1 MLRTASAVDVVIVG
15 AGPAGLA
22 AARHLTGVGVSVT
35 VLEAAPRIGGR
46 SATDHLDGF
55 RLDRCGR
62 PLAVSAAELRRTPG
76 LGDLTLRPF
85 APGLSLHNGQRAQ
98 RISAP
103 RSTRGALAAAR
114 TLSRADRRT
123 ERRTDRQAG
132 RLTDRRTEQDTDRRA
147 DRSTNRRADRV
158 TNRRA
163 DRSTDRRAGVTSV
176 APPAST
182 THAPAADR
190 PIRDALAGRPAFPP
204 RPHDPVLRP
213 LLGAL
218 LCDPQLRGSS
228 RGAAAALR
236 AYAEGRLWLPAGG
249 AAAVP
254 ELLAAALPPG
264 TVRTSVQ
271 VTAVSTTGVS
281 TAEHGHVPCRAVLV
295 ATGAREAAELL
306 PGLRVPAFHP
316 VTVLHHTAAVA
327 PGGRG
332 AALRDTTLILPTDG
346 PVAYTYVA
354 GAIDPSRTPPG
365 RTLITTAVLGAAA
378 ALPLSVLD
386 RTVRPQLDRIYG
398 AHTEDRQL
406 LTAHHTPY
414 AVPAMPAPYD
424 PERTVRVLAGLY
436 VCGDHRDTS
445 TLQGALN
452 SGRRAARAVLQDFG
466 LPGLTTEPDTLPTA
480 A

>member
-35 VLEAAPRIGGR
+35 VLEAAARIGGR
-46 SATDHLDGF
+46 SVTDPLDGF

-76 LGDLTLRPF
+76 LGELALRPF

-103 RSTRGALAAAR
+103 RSTRAALAAAR
-114 TLSRADRRT
+114 ALSRADRRT
-123 ERRTDRQAG
+123 ERRTDRQVSRQVG
-132 RLTDRRTEQDTDRRA
+132 RQVGRQVSRLTDRRTVQDTDRRT
-147 DRSTNRRADRV
+147 DRSSDHT
-158 TNRRA
+158 
-163 DRSTDRRAGVTSV
+163 SVTSV
-176 APPAST
+176 TPPASA
-182 THAPAADR
+182 THAPPADR
-190 PIRDALAGRPAFPP
+190 PIRDVLPGRPAFPP
-204 RPHDPVLRP
+204 RTHDALPRP

-218 LCDPQLRGSS
+218 LCDPQLGGSS

-249 AAAVP
+249 ASAVP

-281 TAEHGHVPCRAVLV
+281 TAEHGHIPCRAVLV

-316 VTVLHHTAAVA
+316 VTVLHHSAAVA
-327 PGGRG
+327 PGSRG
-332 AALRDTTLILPTDG
+332 AAARDTTLILPTDG
-346 PVAYTYVA
+346 PVAYTYAA

-365 RTLITTAVLGAAA
+365 RSLITTAVLGAAA
-378 ALPLSVLD
+378 ALPLSVLE
-386 RTVRPQLDRIYG
+386 RTVRPHLDRIYG

-466 LPGLTTEPDTLPTA
+466 LPGLTTEPDTVPTA

>member
-22 AARHLTGVGVSVT
+22 AARHLTGVGLSVT

-46 SATDHLDGF
+46 SATDDLDGF

-76 LGDLTLRPF
+76 LGELTPRPF
-85 APGLSLHNGQRAQ
+85 APGLSLHNGQRTQ
-98 RISAP
+98 RISAA
-103 RSTRGALAAAR
+103 RSTRGALSAAR
-114 TLSRADRRT
+114 ALSRADRRT
-123 ERRTDRQAG
+123 ERR
-132 RLTDRRTEQDTDRRA
+132 
-147 DRSTNRRADRV
+147 S
-158 TNRRA
+158 
-163 DRSTDRRAGVTSV
+163 
-176 APPAST
+176 
-182 THAPAADR
+182 
-190 PIRDALAGRPAFPP
+190 RDVLAGRPAFPS
-204 RPHDPVLRP
+204 RTHDALLRP

-218 LCDPQLRGSS
+218 LCDPQLDGSS

-236 AYAEGRLWLPAGG
+236 GYAEGGLWLPAGG

-295 ATGAREAAELL
+295 ATGAREAAGLL

-327 PGGRG
+327 SGSRG
-332 AALRDTTLILPTDG
+332 AAARDTALILPTDG
-346 PVAYTYVA
+346 PVAYTYAA

-386 RTVRPQLDRIYG
+386 QTVRHRLDRIYG
-398 AHTEDRQL
+398 GHTEDRQL
-406 LTAHHTPY
+406 LTAHHHPY

>member
-22 AARHLTGVGVSVT
+22 AARHLTGAGVSVT

-46 SATDHLDGF
+46 SVTDRLDGF

-76 LGDLTLRPF
+76 LSELTLRPF
-85 APGLSLHNGQRAQ
+85 APGLSVHNGQRTQ

-103 RSTRGALAAAR
+103 RSTKGALSAAR
-114 TLSRADRRT
+114 ALSRADRRT
-123 ERRTDRQAG
+123 ERRTDRQAV
-132 RLTDRRTEQDTDRRA
+132 RLTDRRAEQHPDRRTVRRIDRRTDRRPDA
-147 DRSTNRRADRV
+147 PD
-158 TNRRA
+158 
-163 DRSTDRRAGVTSV
+163 
-176 APPAST
+176 APPAGA
-182 THAPAADR
+182 THAPPADR
-190 PIRDALAGRPAFPP
+190 PIRDALPSRPAFPH
-204 RPHDPVLRP
+204 RGQDAFLRP
-213 LLGAL
+213 LLAAL

-236 AYAEGRLWLPAGG
+236 AFAQGPVWLPAGG
-249 AAAVP
+249 AVAVP

-281 TAEHGHVPCRAVLV
+281 TAEHGHIPCRAVLV

-316 VTVLHHTAAVA
+316 IAVLHHTAAA
-327 PGGRG
+327 CGGRG
-332 AALRDTTLILPTDG
+332 APARDTSLILPTDG
-346 PVAYTYVA
+346 PVAFTYAA
-354 GAIDPSRTPPG
+354 GAIDPSRTPPD
-365 RTLITTAVLGAAA
+365 RSLLTTTVLGAAA
-378 ALPLSVLD
+378 TLPLSVLD
-386 RTVRPQLDRIYG
+386 KTIRPQLDRIYG
-398 AHTEDRQL
+398 AHTDDWQL
-406 LTAHHTPY
+406 LTAHHDPY
-414 AVPAMPAPYD
+414 AVPAMPAPHD
-424 PERTVRVLAGLY
+424 PERPVRVLAGLY

-452 SGRRAARAVLQDFG
+452 SGRRAARALLQDFG
-466 LPGLTTEPDTLPTA
+466 LPAFTTEPDTLPTA

>member
-46 SATDHLDGF
+46 SVTDHLDGF

-76 LGDLTLRPF
+76 LGELTLRPF

-114 TLSRADRRT
+114 ALSRADRRT

-132 RLTDRRTEQDTDRRA
+132 RQVGRLTDRRTAQDTDRRT
-147 DRSTNRRADRV
+147 DRSSDRAAV
-158 TNRRA
+158 TA
-163 DRSTDRRAGVTSV
+163 VTPPASATH
-176 APPAST
+176 APPA
-182 THAPAADR
+182 DR
-190 PIRDALAGRPAFPP
+190 PVRDVLAGRPAFPP
-204 RPHDPVLRP
+204 RAHDALLRP

-218 LCDPQLRGSS
+218 LCDPQLGGSS

-281 TAEHGHVPCRAVLV
+281 TAEHGHIPCRAVLV

-316 VTVLHHTAAVA
+316 VTVLHHSAAVA
-327 PGGRG
+327 PGSRG
-332 AALRDTTLILPTDG
+332 AAARDTTLILPTDG
-346 PVAYTYVA
+346 PVAYTYAA

-365 RTLITTAVLGAAA
+365 RSLITTAVLGAAA
-378 ALPLSVLD
+378 ALPLSLLE
-386 RTVRPQLDRIYG
+386 RTVRPHLDRIYG

>member
-35 VLEAAPRIGGR
+35 VLEAAARIGGR
-46 SATDHLDGF
+46 SVTDPLDGF

-76 LGDLTLRPF
+76 LGELTLRPF

-98 RISAP
+98 RVNAP
-103 RSTRGALAAAR
+103 RSTRAALAAAR
-114 TLSRADRRT
+114 ALCRADRRT

-132 RLTDRRTEQDTDRRA
+132 RQTGRQVVRQVGRLTDRRTATQDTDRR
-147 DRSTNRRADRV
+147 T
-158 TNRRA
+158 
-163 DRSTDRRAGVTSV
+163 DRSTDRAPDTSV
-176 APPAST
+176 TPPASAP
-182 THAPAADR
+182 HSPAADR
-190 PIRDALAGRPAFPP
+190 PIREVLAGRPVFPP
-204 RPHDPVLRP
+204 RTHDALLRP

-218 LCDPQLRGSS
+218 LCDPQLGGSS

-254 ELLAAALPPG
+254 ELLAAALPAG

-281 TAEHGHVPCRAVLV
+281 TAEHGHIPCRAVLV

-316 VTVLHHTAAVA
+316 VTVLHHSVAVA
-327 PGGRG
+327 PGSRG
-332 AALRDTTLILPTDG
+332 AAARDTTLILPTDG
-346 PVAYTYVA
+346 PVAYTYAA

-365 RTLITTAVLGAAA
+365 RSLITTAVLGAAA
-378 ALPLSVLD
+378 ALPLSVLE
-386 RTVRPQLDRIYG
+386 RTVRPHLDRIYG

-466 LPGLTTEPDTLPTA
+466 LPGLTTEPDTLLTA

>member
-22 AARHLTGVGVSVT
+22 AARHLTGVGLSVT

-46 SATDHLDGF
+46 SATDDLDGF

-76 LGDLTLRPF
+76 LGELTPRPF
-85 APGLSLHNGQRAQ
+85 APGLSLHNGQRTQ
-98 RISAP
+98 RISAA
-103 RSTRGALAAAR
+103 RSTRGALSAAR
-114 TLSRADRRT
+114 ALSRADRRT
-123 ERRTDRQAG
+123 ERR
-132 RLTDRRTEQDTDRRA
+132 
-147 DRSTNRRADRV
+147 S
-158 TNRRA
+158 
-163 DRSTDRRAGVTSV
+163 
-176 APPAST
+176 
-182 THAPAADR
+182 
-190 PIRDALAGRPAFPP
+190 RDVLAGRPAFPS
-204 RPHDPVLRP
+204 RTHDALLRP

-218 LCDPQLRGSS
+218 LCDPQLDGSS

-236 AYAEGRLWLPAGG
+236 GYAEGGLWLPAGG

-295 ATGAREAAELL
+295 ATGAREAAGLL

-327 PGGRG
+327 SGSRG
-332 AALRDTTLILPTDG
+332 AAARDTALILPTDG
-346 PVAYTYVA
+346 PVAYTYAA

-386 RTVRPQLDRIYG
+386 RTVRHRLDRIYG
-398 AHTEDRQL
+398 GHTEDRQL
-406 LTAHHTPY
+406 LTAHHHPY

>member
-22 AARHLTGVGVSVT
+22 AARHLTGAGVSVA

-46 SATDHLDGF
+46 SVTDRLDGF

-85 APGLSLHNGQRAQ
+85 APGLSVHNGQRTQ
-98 RISAP
+98 RVSAP
-103 RSTRGALAAAR
+103 RSAKGALSAAR
-114 TLSRADRRT
+114 ALSRAGRRA
-123 ERRTDRQAG
+123 ERRTDRQSV
-132 RLTDRRTEQDTDRRA
+132 RRTDRRA
-147 DRSTNRRADRV
+147 LPSGERRTVRRIDRRAD
-158 TNRRA
+158 
-163 DRSTDRRAGVTSV
+163 
-176 APPAST
+176 APTAPSPGP
-182 THAPAADR
+182 HAPSADR
-190 PIRDALAGRPAFPP
+190 PIRDALASRPAFPH
-204 RPHDPVLRP
+204 RGHDAFLRP
-213 LLGAL
+213 LLAAL

-228 RGAAAALR
+228 RGGAAALR
-236 AYAEGRLWLPAGG
+236 AFAQGRLWLPAGG

-264 TVRTSVQ
+264 TVRTSVR

-281 TAEHGHVPCRAVLV
+281 TAEHGPIPCRAVVV
-295 ATGAREAAELL
+295 ATGARDAAELL

-316 VTVLHHTAAVA
+316 VAVLHHTAAAGDGA
-327 PGGRG
+327 PS
-332 AALRDTTLILPTDG
+332 RDTGLVLPTDG
-346 PVAYTYVA
+346 AVAYSYAA

-365 RTLITTAVLGAAA
+365 RSLVTTTVLGAAA

-386 RTVRPQLDRIYG
+386 KTIRPQLDRIYA
-398 AHTEDRQL
+398 AHTDDWQL
-406 LTAHHTPY
+406 LTAHHDPY
-414 AVPAMPAPYD
+414 AVPAMPAPHD
-424 PERTVRVLAGLY
+424 PERTVRVLSGLY

-452 SGRRAARAVLQDFG
+452 SGRRAARALLQDFG
-466 LPGLTTEPDTLPTA
+466 LPAFTTEPDTLPTA

>member
-1 MLRTASAVDVVIVG
+1 MPRIASTVDVVIVG

-22 AARHLTGVGVSVT
+22 AARHLTGAGVSVT
-35 VLEAAPRIGGR
+35 VLEAAERIGGR
-46 SATDHLDGF
+46 SATDRLDGF

-62 PLAVSAAELRRTPG
+62 PLAVSTTELRRTPG

-85 APGLSLHNGQRAQ
+85 AHGLSVHNGQRTQ

-103 RSTRGALAAAR
+103 RSTRGALSAAR
-114 TLSRADRRT
+114 ALLRADRWPAPHSDH
-123 ERRTDRQAG
+123 RTDRAP
-132 RLTDRRTEQDTDRRA
+132 A
-147 DRSTNRRADRV
+147 
-158 TNRRA
+158 
-163 DRSTDRRAGVTSV
+163 V
-176 APPAST
+176 APP
-182 THAPAADR
+182 PDR
-190 PIRDALAGRPAFPP
+190 PLREALASRPAFPP
-204 RPHDPVLRP
+204 RAHDAFLRP

-228 RGAAAALR
+228 RGGAAALR

-249 AAAVP
+249 ACAVP
-254 ELLAAALPPG
+254 ELLAAGLPPG
-264 TVRTSVQ
+264 TVRTSVRA
-271 VTAVSTTGVS
+271 TSVSTTGVG
-281 TAEHGHVPCRAVLV
+281 TAEHGRIPCRAVLV
-295 ATGAREAAELL
+295 ATGARDAAELL

-316 VTVLHHTAAVA
+316 VAVLHHTAGAA
-327 PGGRG
+327 PTGRG
-332 AALRDTTLILPTDG
+332 APSRDTTLILPTDG
-346 PVAYTYVA
+346 PVGYTYLA

-365 RTLITTAVLGAAA
+365 RSLITTTVLGAAA

-386 RTVRPQLDRIYG
+386 KTVRPQLERIHG
-398 AHTEDRQL
+398 ARTDDWQL
-406 LTAHHTPY
+406 LTAHQDRY

-466 LPGLTTEPDTLPTA
+466 LPTLTTEPDTWCA
-480 A
+480 AA

>member
-46 SATDHLDGF
+46 SATDDLDGF

-76 LGDLTLRPF
+76 LGELTPRPF
-85 APGLSLHNGQRAQ
+85 APGLSLHIGQRTQ
-98 RISAP
+98 RISAA
-103 RSTRGALAAAR
+103 RSTRGALSAAR
-114 TLSRADRRT
+114 ALSRADRRT
-123 ERRTDRQAG
+123 ERR
-132 RLTDRRTEQDTDRRA
+132 
-147 DRSTNRRADRV
+147 S
-158 TNRRA
+158 
-163 DRSTDRRAGVTSV
+163 
-176 APPAST
+176 
-182 THAPAADR
+182 
-190 PIRDALAGRPAFPP
+190 RDVLAGRPAFPP
-204 RPHDPVLRP
+204 RTHDALLRP

-218 LCDPQLRGSS
+218 LCDPRLDGSS

-236 AYAEGRLWLPAGG
+236 GYAEGGLWLPAGG

-281 TAEHGHVPCRAVLV
+281 TAEHGQIPCRAVLV

-327 PGGRG
+327 SGSRG
-332 AALRDTTLILPTDG
+332 AAARDTALILPTDG
-346 PVAYTYVA
+346 PVAYTYAA

-386 RTVRPQLDRIYG
+386 RTVRHRLDRIYG
-398 AHTEDRQL
+398 GHTEDRQL
-406 LTAHHTPY
+406 LTAHHHPY

>member
-22 AARHLTGVGVSVT
+22 AARHLTGAGLSVT

-46 SATDHLDGF
+46 SATDDLDGF

-76 LGDLTLRPF
+76 LGELTPRPF
-85 APGLSLHNGQRAQ
+85 APGLSLHNGQRTQ
-98 RISAP
+98 RISAA
-103 RSTRGALAAAR
+103 RSTRGALSAAR
-114 TLSRADRRT
+114 ALSRADRRT

-132 RLTDRRTEQDTDRRA
+132 RPTGRQVARQVGRLTDRRAEQGTDSRRTVRRP
-147 DRSTNRRADRV
+147 DRPAV
-158 TNRRA
+158 TP
-163 DRSTDRRAGVTSV
+163 VT
-176 APPAST
+176 PPASAT
-182 THAPAADR
+182 PARPADR
-190 PIRDALAGRPAFPP
+190 PVRDVLAGRPAFPP
-204 RPHDPVLRP
+204 RTHDALLRP
-213 LLGAL
+213 LLSAL
-218 LCDPQLRGSS
+218 LCDPQLDGSS

-236 AYAEGRLWLPAGG
+236 GYAEGGLWLPAGG

-264 TVRTSVQ
+264 TVCTSVQ

-327 PGGRG
+327 SGSRG
-332 AALRDTTLILPTDG
+332 AAARDTALILPTDG
-346 PVAYTYVA
+346 PVAYTYAA

-386 RTVRPQLDRIYG
+386 RTVRHRLDRIYG
-398 AHTEDRQL
+398 GHTEDRQL
-406 LTAHHTPY
+406 LTAHHHPY

>member
-46 SATDHLDGF
+46 SVTDPLDGF
-55 RLDRCGR
+55 RLDRCAR
-62 PLAVSAAELRRTPG
+62 PLSVSAAELRRTPG
-76 LGDLTLRPF
+76 LGELTLRPF
-85 APGLSLHNGQRAQ
+85 APGPILHNGQRAQ
-98 RISAP
+98 RISPP

-114 TLSRADRRT
+114 ALSRADRRT

-132 RLTDRRTEQDTDRRA
+132 RHAGRQTGRLTDRWGEQDTDRRT
-147 DRSTNRRADRV
+147 DRRADR
-158 TNRRA
+158 A
-163 DRSTDRRAGVTSV
+163 AVTSV
-176 APPAST
+176 TPPASA
-182 THAPAADR
+182 THAPPADR

-204 RPHDPVLRP
+204 RAHDALLRP

-281 TAEHGHVPCRAVLV
+281 TAEHGHIPCRAVLV

-316 VTVLHHTAAVA
+316 VTVLHHTATVA
-327 PGGRG
+327 PGSRG
-332 AALRDTTLILPTDG
+332 AALRDTALILPTDG

-365 RTLITTAVLGAAA
+365 RSLITTAVHGAAA
-378 ALPLSVLD
+378 ALPVSVLD

-398 AHTEDRQL
+398 AHTADRQL
-406 LTAHHTPY
+406 LTAHHDPY

-466 LPGLTTEPDTLPTA
+466 LPALTTEPDTLPTA

>member
-1 MLRTASAVDVVIVG
+1 MLRTVSTVDVVIVG

-22 AARHLTGVGVSVT
+22 AARHLTGAGVSVT
-35 VLEAAPRIGGR
+35 VLEAAERIGGR
-46 SATDHLDGF
+46 SVTDRLDGF

-62 PLAVSAAELRRTPG
+62 PLAVSVAELRRTPG
-76 LGDLTLRPF
+76 LADLTLRPF
-85 APGLSLHNGQRAQ
+85 APGLGIHNGQRMH

-103 RSTRGALAAAR
+103 RSTRGALSAAR
-114 TLSRADRRT
+114 ALSRADRRIPPH
-123 ERRTDRQAG
+123 A
-132 RLTDRRTEQDTDRRA
+132 DRRA
-147 DRSTNRRADRV
+147 AGRADRPAP
-158 TNRRA
+158 TA
-163 DRSTDRRAGVTSV
+163 AASAAFGPSPAT
-176 APPAST
+176 APP
-182 THAPAADR
+182 DR
-190 PIRDALAGRPAFPP
+190 PIRAALASRPAFPP
-204 RPHDPVLRP
+204 RGHDAFLRP
-213 LLGAL
+213 LLAAL

-264 TVRTSVQ
+264 TVRTSVR

-281 TAEHGHVPCRAVLV
+281 TAGHGHVPCRAVLV
-295 ATGAREAAELL
+295 ATGARDAAELL
-306 PGLRVPAFHP
+306 PGLRMPAFHP
-316 VTVLHHTAAVA
+316 LTVLHHTTSAAS
-327 PGGRG
+327 GGRG
-332 AALRDTTLILPTDG
+332 GPSRDRTLILPTDG
-346 PVAYTYVA
+346 PIGYSYLA

-365 RTLITTAVLGAAA
+365 RSLITTTVLGAAA

-386 RTVRPQLDRIYG
+386 KTIRPQLERLHG
-398 AHTEDRQL
+398 ARTDDWQL
-406 LTAHHTPY
+406 LTGHHDPY
-414 AVPAMPAPYD
+414 AVPAMPAPHD
-424 PERTVRVLAGLY
+424 PERSVRVLSGLY

-466 LPGLTTEPDTLPTA
+466 LPALTTEPDDMLRTA

>member
-22 AARHLTGVGVSVT
+22 AARHLTGAGVSVT

-46 SATDHLDGF
+46 SVTDRLDGF

-62 PLAVSAAELRRTPG
+62 PLAVPVAELRRTPG

-85 APGLSLHNGQRAQ
+85 APGLSIHNGQRTQ

-103 RSTRGALAAAR
+103 RSAKGALSAAR
-114 TLSRADRRT
+114 ALSRAGRRA
-123 ERRTDRQAG
+123 ERRTDRQSV
-132 RLTDRRTEQDTDRRA
+132 RLTDRRALPSPDRRAVRIDRRA
-147 DRSTNRRADRV
+147 DTPA
-158 TNRRA
+158 
-163 DRSTDRRAGVTSV
+163 
-176 APPAST
+176 APSPG
-182 THAPAADR
+182 THAPSADR
-190 PIRDALAGRPAFPP
+190 PIRDALASRPAFPH
-204 RPHDPVLRP
+204 RGHDAFLRP
-213 LLGAL
+213 LLAAL

-228 RGAAAALR
+228 RGGAAALR
-236 AYAEGRLWLPAGG
+236 AFAQGRLWLPAGG
-249 AAAVP
+249 AVAVP

-281 TAEHGHVPCRAVLV
+281 TAEHGHIPCRAVVV
-295 ATGAREAAELL
+295 ATGARDAAELL

-316 VTVLHHTAAVA
+316 VAVLHHTAAARGGA
-327 PGGRG
+327 PS
-332 AALRDTTLILPTDG
+332 RDTALILPTDG
-346 PVAYTYVA
+346 AVAYSYAA

-365 RTLITTAVLGAAA
+365 RSLVTTTVLGAAA

-386 RTVRPQLDRIYG
+386 KTVRPQLDRIY
-398 AHTEDRQL
+398 AADTDDWQL
-406 LTAHHTPY
+406 LTAHHDPY
-414 AVPAMPAPYD
+414 AVPAMPAPHD
-424 PERTVRVLAGLY
+424 PERTVRVLSGLY

-452 SGRRAARAVLQDFG
+452 SGRRAARALLQDFG
-466 LPGLTTEPDTLPTA
+466 LPAFTTEPDTLPTA